1 MGMLKTK
8 VEDARPLGL
17 VPCGSSELLVVY
29 DTLGCY
35 ITRHGEPARK
45 SGFIRWETPATSFAA
60 RGDHVLLFS
69 HNFIEVRNKGTGKLV
84 QTIEGAGMR
93 MLYAPSVGEK
103 EPILVAMRGDRKASD
118 SMDDKIVE
126 LVETAELSAS
136 TTSPPPSAAM
146 WEDWDL

>member
-1 MGMLKTK
+1 MYNAITRGI
-8 VEDARPLGL
+8 EPEL
-17 VPCGSSELLVVY
+17 VPACRRFGLDIVVY
-29 DTLGCY
+29 NPIAG
-35 ITRHGEPARK
+35 G
-45 SGFIRWETPATSFAA
+45 
-60 RGDHVLLFS
+60 LFS
-69 HNFIEVRNKGTGKLV
+69 GKIKSMDMDPAEGRFSTKSSSGALYRGRYFKESTFRAL

-136 TTSPPPSAAM
+136 TASPPPSAAM